1 MALTYTALPNDIRN
15 WPGGTNAELWVDIG
29 ENFEVSEDND
39 DWTQDQVEWT
49 AFSSVGASVLP
60 GTTASFLTG
69 VGTATFSLAEGTRVC
84 VPQGTYG
91 SQTRAAIVQTT
102 AVITQGAAGAGTN
115 YVYLVRTPA
124 TGALAL
130 SVTTS
135 ATPPANAT
143 RLASAVV
150 SDSGG
155 LNIDSI
161 ALAPIATKA
170 VPIVIALPGF
180 VQNTTQKVVVPMVTG
195 RPVAVQAMALA
206 CDAVPAGGSL
216 TVDVKAKISGG
227 AARSLLAAVKDAE
240 TLTSLTGA
248 QLTLTATTADLSI
261 AASETIIVECAASDA
276 TVTQDWTGATL
287 TLWVTNA

>member
-29 ENFEVSEDND
+29 ENFEASEDND

-60 GTTASFLTG
+60 GTTANFLTG

-91 SQTRAAIVQTT
+91 SQTRAAIVETS

-124 TGALAL
+124 TGALAM

-161 ALAPIATKA
+161 ALAPIVTEAT
-170 VPIVIALPGF
+170 PIVIGLPGF
-180 VQNTTQKVVVPMVTG
+180 VQNSTTKVVVPMATA
-195 RPVAVQAMALA
+195 RPVAVQSMAIA
-206 CDAVPAGGSL
+206 CDAVPAGGTL
-216 TVDVKAKISGG
+216 TVDVKAKTSGG
-227 AARSLLAAVKDAE
+227 ATRSLLAAAMNPE
-240 TLTSLTGA
+240 TLVTLTGS

-261 AASETIIVECAASDA
+261 ADTETIIVECAASDA
-276 TVTQDWTGATL
+276 PVTQDWTGATL

>member
-29 ENFEVSEDND
+29 ENFEASEDND

-60 GTTASFLTG
+60 GTPASFLTG
-69 VGTATFSLAEGTRVC
+69 IGTATFSLAKGTRVC

-91 SQTRAAIVQTT
+91 SQTRAAIVETS

-124 TGALAL
+124 TGALAM

-155 LNIDSI
+155 LNIESI
-161 ALAPIATKA
+161 ALAPIVTEAT
-170 VPIVIALPGF
+170 PIVIGLPGF
-180 VQNTTQKVVVPMVTG
+180 VQNSTTKVVVPMVTG
-195 RPVAVQAMALA
+195 RPVTVQAMALA
-206 CDAVPAGGSL
+206 CDAVPAGGTL

-227 AARSLLAAVKDAE
+227 VARSLLTEVKDAE
-240 TLTSLTGA
+240 TLTTLTGA

-261 AASETIIVECAASDA
+261 AATETIIVECAASDA
-276 TVTQDWTGATL
+276 PVTQDWTGATL

>member
-91 SQTRAAIVQTT
+91 SQTRAAIVETS

-227 AARSLLAAVKDAE
+227 AARSLLAQPEPADAAGARRAV
-240 TLTSLTGA
+240 GPA
-248 QLTLTATTADLSI
+248 QRGGRADLPLVVS
-261 AASETIIVECAASDA
+261 A
-276 TVTQDWTGATL
+276 
-287 TLWVTNA
+287 

>member
-29 ENFEVSEDND
+29 ENFEASEDND

-60 GTTASFLTG
+60 GTTANFLTG
-69 VGTATFSLAEGTRVC
+69 VGTATFSLAKGTRVC
-84 VPQGTYG
+84 VPRGTYG
-91 SQTRAAIVQTT
+91 SQTRAAIVETT

-143 RLASAVV
+143 RLGSAVV

-161 ALAPIATKA
+161 ALAPIVTEA

-180 VQNTTQKVVVPMVTG
+180 VQNSTTKVVVPMVTG
-195 RPVAVQAMALA
+195 RPVTVQAMALA
-206 CDAVPAGGSL
+206 CDAVPAGGTL

-227 AARSLLAAVKDAE
+227 VARSLLTEVKDAE
-240 TLTSLTGA
+240 TLTTLTGA

-261 AASETIIVECAASDA
+261 AATETIIVECAASDA
-276 TVTQDWTGATL
+276 PVTQDWTGATL